1 MIRPAVPLVVAF
13 MAGLFLG
20 DNLPPGWV
28 PLVPYFLLAAFAI
41 LVMFYFLIPG
51 AVFYGGAA
59 LFLLIGAAQ
68 TSYFSPRWN
77 TPPVPPVLVDRSLQH
92 LSGTI
97 HQEPILSGD
106 RTRFIVRL
114 AARRTDAGEQ
124 PVQGL
129 VSLTV
134 KGVLPGWQAGDPL
147 RFAAR
152 LHPIEGYHNPGGY
165 DFQKVMARQGVRVA
179 AFIDRPELLI
189 GGGPNESLL
198 GRLAPGPARARLNGL
213 IASYVPPPLNS
224 LGQALLTGDQSRIPL
239 EMRETFS
246 RAGVS
251 HLLAFSGLNLALIGG
266 LAYYLLRFLLSLSE
280 RILLT
285 CNVRFWS
292 YAGAF
297 IPVVG
302 YALLAGLSP
311 SVARALLMVSLVFTA
326 LLLKRYSDLLNNLA
340 LAALVLLLF
349 SPQSLFRPSF
359 QLSFLSVWAIAY
371 LLPRLW
377 RPPGDQ
383 NRDGRSW
390 IRQGA
395 RYLWATFCVSLV
407 TQLATL
413 PAVSWWFYQVSFSGL
428 LSNLI
433 LVPLTGVLVVPL
445 GLLALLFHPLV
456 PGVTA
461 VLFQGTTV
469 LLEWTWGLT
478 RFFAALP
485 GAWISL
491 SRPGW
496 PEIILYF
503 LSLFILFNWSRVRR
517 APWALGLTLA
527 ALAGSFFFPQ
537 IEAALRLRPFTVTF
551 LDVGHGSAAVAE
563 FPDGSNLLIDGG
575 GSPNPAFDLGERVV
589 APFLR
594 QRKITRLA
602 AVVLTHPHPDHLNG
616 LPFILEKF
624 QVGELWWNG
633 DGADS
638 ESFVRLEALIQ
649 EKKIPVRRPCAGWS
663 RELGEA
669 RVFCLHPAG
678 RDRQNDGPGTWQSQN
693 NRSLVLRI
701 VYRDQALLLPADIE
715 GEVERE
721 LVDRGANLRSQI
733 LQVPHHGSRTS
744 SRPDFIE
751 AVAPRWAVFSA
762 RASQRFPVPHPEVLE
777 RYRERGVP
785 ILRTDQEGAISFRYR
800 NGQWEGTITRRES
813 ITQPVFK

>member
-1 MIRPAVPLVVAF
+1 
-13 MAGLFLG
+13 
-20 DNLPPGWV
+20 
-28 PLVPYFLLAAFAI
+28 
-41 LVMFYFLIPG
+41 
-51 AVFYGGAA
+51 
-59 LFLLIGAAQ
+59 
-68 TSYFSPRWN
+68 
-77 TPPVPPVLVDRSLQH
+77 
-92 LSGTI
+92 
-97 HQEPILSGD
+97 
-106 RTRFIVRL
+106 
-114 AARRTDAGEQ
+114 
-124 PVQGL
+124 
-129 VSLTV
+129 
-134 KGVLPGWQAGDPL
+134 
-147 RFAAR
+147 
-152 LHPIEGYHNPGGY
+152 
-165 DFQKVMARQGVRVA
+165 
-179 AFIDRPELLI
+179 
-189 GGGPNESLL
+189 
-198 GRLAPGPARARLNGL
+198 
-213 IASYVPPPLNS
+213 
-224 LGQALLTGDQSRIPL
+224 
-239 EMRETFS
+239 MRDTFS

-266 LAYYLLRFLLSLSE
+266 LVYYLLRFLLSLSE

-326 LLLKRYSDLLNNLA
+326 LLLRQYSDLLNNLA

-349 SPQSLFRPSF
+349 SPEALFKPSF

-377 RPPGDQ
+377 RPPGD
-383 NRDGRSW
+383 RDQEGRPW

-433 LVPLTGVLVVPL
+433 LVPLTGVLAVPL

-456 PGVTA
+456 PGGA
-461 VLFQGTTV
+461 AILFQGTTV

-478 RFFAALP
+478 RFFASLP

-503 LSLFILFNWSRVRR
+503 ISLFILFNWRRVRR
-517 APWALGLTLA
+517 APLALGLTLT
-527 ALAGSFFFPQ
+527 ALAGFFFFPQ
-537 IEAALRLRPFTVTF
+537 IQTALGLRPLAITF
-551 LDVGHGSAAVAE
+551 LDVGHGSAAVVE
-563 FPDGSNLLIDGG
+563 FPDGRNVLIDGG

-624 QVGELWWNG
+624 KVDEIWQNG
-633 DGADS
+633 DRADS
-638 ESFVRLEALIQ
+638 ESFGRLEVLVQ
-649 EKKIPVRRPCAGWS
+649 EKMIPVRRPCAGWS
-663 RELGEA
+663 RALGEA
-669 RVFCLHPAG
+669 RVSCLHPVC
-678 RDRQNDGPGTWQSQN
+678 RDRQEDGPLTWQSQN
-693 NRSLVLRI
+693 NRSLVFAI
-701 VYRDQALLLPADIE
+701 VYGDQALLLPADIE

-721 LVDRGANLRSQI
+721 LIDRGARLRSQI

-762 RASQRFPVPHPEVLE
+762 RASQRFPVPHPQVLE
-777 RYRERGVP
+777 RYRERGIS
-785 ILRTDQEGAISFRYR
+785 ILRTDQEGSVRFSL
-800 NGQWEGTITRRES
+800 RRGREYVHTYLRGRIEWS
-813 ITQPVFK
+813 EPVP